1 MSEFESIHS
10 KAAVEGSFSSRWK
23 EAIFAHALGLVHA
36 TSDNLDGELNR
47 LLAAVGGLAGA
58 HRSYYFKLDGERALM
73 SNTHEWCAEGVSSEK
88 DGLQGV
94 PTSAFPWWMSK
105 LEARELILIH
115 SLAELPPEAAAEKDI
130 LEPQGICSLVVLPVE
145 ANGELIGFFG
155 FDAVECHKEWG
166 GYEVEVLKLVTSL
179 LGVVLAKFDKLSYL
193 EKSAQAKHDE
203 LLQTKEK
210 FNAVFDRGENFMC
223 LVDPQ
228 GFILDLNPKAREI
241 LDWPSVSP
249 GTMLWSLGFFA
260 DDPSAFKILTRFFS
274 AAGSMQADEFQVK
287 VSRGRGQNI
296 IRFIIMPLISLDRQ
310 LSGYLIEGRDVTA
323 LEMTR
328 EALAESE
335 QRFKFALAGS
345 ELGVWDWSIESGSVY
360 YSDQVIAMLGHKPG
374 SFRPT
379 LEEWSSR
386 LHPEDKNRSFEVI
399 DECLRGPDNSYQNE
413 HRLLC
418 KTGDY
423 KWFVARGLVI
433 KRSEDGR
440 ALRMV
445 GTLADIS
452 EGKEAEQ
459 RMRIANETM
468 ARAALMKDEFL
479 ASMSHELR
487 TPLTGILTLSEV
499 LLDKTFG
506 PLNDK
511 QLEFV
516 NRIEESGRHLL
527 ELINDILD
535 ISKIEAGQAFL
546 DLTQCGVDEVCQ
558 AALRLVR
565 EMAAK
570 KSQKLILTTSPE
582 GMVMRADAR
591 RLKQILVNLLSNAV
605 KFTGRDGE
613 IRLEVIG
620 DEVAGMISFK
630 VCDSGIGIS
639 SEKLEQLFK
648 PFIQLESKLSRNHK
662 GTGLGLALVRQ
673 LAELHGGSVGVKSGE
688 GVGSEFQVSLP
699 WNTLQGEKVTESVG
713 STKTQGS
720 NNAEGKELILLVDD
734 NPVNVEAVKS
744 FLENKGYRIEVA
756 GCGES
761 GVEKYSL
768 LMPDLILMDIQMPG
782 MDGLEATKMIREME
796 REKQSARTP
805 IIALT
810 ALAMP
815 GDRERCLSAGCD
827 DYLSKPVGLK
837 HLLATI
843 EKLILLHQDE
853 S

>member
-1 MSEFESIHS
+1 M
-10 KAAVEGSFSSRWK
+10 
-23 EAIFAHALGLVHA
+23 
-36 TSDNLDGELNR
+36 
-47 LLAAVGGLAGA
+47 
-58 HRSYYFKLDGERALM
+58 
-73 SNTHEWCAEGVSSEK
+73 
-88 DGLQGV
+88 
-94 PTSAFPWWMSK
+94 PTAAFPWWISK

-166 GYEVEVLKLVTSL
+166 SYEVEILKLVTSL
-179 LGVVLAKFDKLSYL
+179 LGGVLAKFDKLSQL
-193 EKSAQAKHDE
+193 EKTAKAKHDE
-203 LLQTKEK
+203 LQRTNDM
-210 FNAVFDRGENFMC
+210 FSAVFDRGGNFMC

-241 LDWPSVSP
+241 LGWPSVSP
-249 GTMLWSLGFFA
+249 VGTLLWSLALFA
-260 DDPSAFKILTRFFS
+260 DHPPAFKTLTRFFS
-274 AAGSMQADEFQVK
+274 AAGRMHADEFQVK
-287 VSRGRGQNI
+287 VGRQQVQTV

-328 EALAESE
+328 HALAESE

-386 LHPEDKNRSFEVI
+386 LHPEDKNISFEVI
-399 DECLRGPDNSYQNE
+399 DGCLRGPDNSYQNE

-423 KWFVARGLVI
+423 KWFAARGLVI

-459 RMRIANETM
+459 RMRIANETL

-516 NRIEESGRHLL
+516 NSIEESGCHLL

-535 ISKIEAGQAFL
+535 VSKIEAGQADL

-570 KSQKLILTTSPE
+570 ESQKLILTTSPE

-673 LAELHGGSVGVKSGE
+673 LAELHGGSVGVKSEE

-699 WNTLQGEKVTESVG
+699 WNNLQGEKVTESVG
-713 STKTQGS
+713 STKAQGS
-720 NNAEGKELILLVDD
+720 NNAEGKERILLVDD
-734 NPVNVEAVKS
+734 NPVNIEAVKS
-744 FLENKGYRIEVA
+744 FLENKGYRIEAA
-756 GCGES
+756 GCGQS
-761 GVEKYSL
+761 GIEKYSL
-768 LMPDLILMDIQMPG
+768 FKPDLILMDIQMPG
-782 MDGLEATKMIREME
+782 MDGLEATKEIRAIENQ
-796 REKQSARTP
+796 KQCAKTP

-837 HLLATI
+837 QLLARI
-843 EKLILLHQDE
+843 EKLLLLHQHE